1 MYQIGLLYDRQFT
14 AWAVRTALSAVPGL
28 QVHSVPED
36 GGENAPRHMDVL
48 VTDHQPRDPAIGARA
63 TRMLLMS
70 PNDPPPDLDMAAS
83 GFAGHL
89 SERCTAAELVAAIR
103 DAAAPDTPV
112 PPDKGGFPLSARERQ
127 VLRLIADGYTH
138 DQTARRLGLSP
149 HTINT
154 YVKRAKGKLGLG
166 NKAELT
172 RAALTDAW

>member
-14 AWAVRTALSAVPGL
+14 AWAVRTALKAVPEL

-36 GGENAPRHMDVL
+36 GGESAPRHLDVL
-48 VTDHQPRDPAIGARA
+48 VTDHPPRDPAIGARA
-63 TRMLLMS
+63 TRILLMS

-89 SERCTAAELVAAIR
+89 SERCTAAELAAAIR
-103 DAAAPDTPV
+103 DAAARDTPGT
-112 PPDKGGFPLSARERQ
+112 PDGGGFALSARERQ

-149 HTINT
+149 HTVHT

-172 RAALTDAW
+172 RAVLTDAW

>member
-36 GGENAPRHMDVL
+36 GGESAPRHLDVL
-48 VTDHQPRDPAIGARA
+48 VTDHRPRDPAIGARA

-89 SERCTAAELVAAIR
+89 SERCTAAELTAAIR
-103 DAAAPDTPV
+103 AAAARDTPV
-112 PPDKGGFPLSARERQ
+112 RPEEGGFALSARERQ

-138 DQTARRLGLSP
+138 DQTARRLDLSP
-149 HTINT
+149 HTVNT

-172 RAALTDAW
+172 RAVLTDVW